1 MSTKPIEALSGVA
14 NACQVL
20 PHVVTG
26 GQPSAE
32 HFVAL
37 REAGVEV
44 VIDLRD
50 PMEPRPCDQ
59 PALMRELGFE
69 YINISIT
76 PATMTRDNLE
86 RVLTAVRAAGTRP
99 TLVHCAS
106 GNRVGGAL
114 YAWLV
119 LDHGFSEEDATNAA
133 MRMGLRSVDVLEWGK
148 SAVAEGGREHGP

>member
-1 MSTKPIEALSGVA
+1 MSNKPIDALSGVP

-32 HFVAL
+32 HFGAL

-50 PMEPRPCDQ
+50 PMEPRSCDQ
-59 PALMRELGFE
+59 PELMRELGFE
-69 YINISIT
+69 YVNIPIT
-76 PATMTRDNLE
+76 PATMTPENLD
-86 RVLTAVRAAGTRP
+86 RVLTAVRSAGTRQM
-99 TLVHCAS
+99 LVHCAS

-114 YAWLV
+114 YPWLV
-119 LDHGFSEEDATNAA
+119 LDHGFSEEDATTAA
-133 MRMGLRSVDVLEWGK
+133 MRMGLRSVEVLEWGK
-148 SAVAEGGREHGP
+148 RGVGGRR